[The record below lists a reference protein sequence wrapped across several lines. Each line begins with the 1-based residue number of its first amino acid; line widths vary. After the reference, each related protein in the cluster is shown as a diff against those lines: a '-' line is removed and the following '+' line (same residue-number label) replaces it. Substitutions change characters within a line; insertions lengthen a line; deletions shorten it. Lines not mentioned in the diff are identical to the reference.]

1 MRFTCRIYK
10 SPFLSF
16 ALLPR
21 IYKDE
26 SVFDRV
32 KENNNN
38 NDDSDSGWK
47 RLKEMYTF
55 NDNGLLSPQF
65 ETVFQG
71 MFTSFIGAF
80 VVGGISTSKETY
92 LKFMEENKTTAFI
105 SHLDAKRKLQDAM
118 TLSIFRGGWRS
129 AWRLSLLTGSVLTVL
144 FSLEKCKGYTS
155 ISDFTVAGALPCGL
169 YNFKRGPKPLFSGFF
184 VGGIFGTLV
193 GVFLVPAMKLTG
205 ITLKD
210 IYKMDENYL
219 DVVLEKEEKMLD
231 KKREKMFESFLP
243 YKRGDGLAQAESL
256 NDYESEKKEQIKT
269 DNSTKKEQTKTDNST
284 KTEQTKTDN
293 STKTEQTKTDNSAK
307 KEQSKIDNSTK
318 Q

>member
-1 MRFTCRIYK
+1 MRFTCGIYK

-32 KENNNN
+32 NENNNNN

-47 RLKEMYTF
+47 RLKEMYTV
-55 NDNGLLSPQF
+55 NDRGLLSPQF

-71 MFTSFIGAF
+71 MFMSFIGAF

-92 LKFMEENKTTAFI
+92 LKFVEENKTTAFI
-105 SHLDAKRKLQDAM
+105 SHFDAKRKLQDAM
-118 TLSIFRGGWRS
+118 TLSLFRGGWRS
-129 AWRLSLLTGSVLTVL
+129 GWRLSVLTGSVLTVL

-169 YNFKRGPKPLFSGFF
+169 YNFKRGPKPLISGLF
-184 VGGIFGTLV
+184 VGGIFGTLA

-205 ITLKD
+205 VTLRD
-210 IYKMDENYL
+210 IYKMDENHL
-219 DVVLEKEEKMLD
+219 DVVLEKEEKLLD
-231 KKREKMFESFLP
+231 KKREKLFETILP
-243 YKRGDGLAQAESL
+243 YKRGDGLAHAEFL
-256 NDYESEKKEQIKT
+256 NEYESE
-269 DNSTKKEQTKTDNST
+269 KKEQTKTDN
-284 KTEQTKTDN
+284 
-293 STKTEQTKTDNSAK
+293 A
-307 KEQSKIDNSTK
+307 TK